1 MDELQASHETPSR
14 SRRPARRGV
23 VVAQDYF
30 TPAEIGRF
38 LGLSTYTIQEVCRRG
53 EMRHVRFGRLIRIRR
68 QWADQFMAA
77 RERQPLQ

>member
-1 MDELQASHETPSR
+1 MDELQIRHEIPSR
-14 SRRPARRGV
+14 SRRQAAPGG
-23 VVAQDYF
+23 VAQDYF

-68 QWADQFMAA
+68 QWADQFMAT